1 MARRSRTRKTQ
12 MKMRKTWMKIKK
24 ILKKI
29 RKVKQKTSYWPS
41 WELKWIA
48 VFFIF
53 DTSLAHPS
61 REIIRCR

>member
-48 VFFIF
+48 VFLIF

-61 REIIRCR
+61 REIIKCR